1 MEGEELKPIET
12 IDEIV
17 SPAAEVKEGEKPA
30 ISPEPP
36 KEGAE
41 PPKKEPEKDPETVP
55 YTRFKEVY
63 GEKKKLERDVDYW
76 RNEASKKQTEPSKKP
91 DGDTAEFAK
100 PKPIPS
106 AFEDY
111 DQYVEALT
119 DWKLEKAQTAEK
131 VAKVKTERQE
141 KAIQFKAKL
150 DKGFEKHADFQE
162 VVFNPT
168 VPITETIVQAL
179 SGCDNAADIVY
190 YLGQNPKEAN
200 RIASLSPI
208 DTAREIGK
216 LEMKLS
222 GPEPTPQRTQT
233 RAPEP
238 TKPVGGTEIPAKKLE
253 DMSVSEFIAYRNKQ
267 EFGA

>member
-1 MEGEELKPIET
+1 MEGEENKPIET
-12 IDEIV
+12 IDEIAQ
-17 SPAAEVKEGEKPA
+17 PAAEVKEGEKPA
-30 ISPEPP
+30 ISPEPQ
-36 KEGAE
+36 
-41 PPKKEPEKDPETVP
+41 KEPEKDPETVP

-63 GEKKKLERDVDYW
+63 GEKKRLERDLDYW
-76 RNEASKKQTEPSKKP
+76 RNEASRKQAEPPKKP
-91 DGDTAEFAK
+91 DSDTAEFAK
-100 PKPIPS
+100 PKPVPS
-106 AFEDY
+106 DFVDY

-141 KAIQFKAKL
+141 KATQFRAKL
-150 DKGFEKHADFQE
+150 DKGFEKHPDFQE
-162 VVFNPT
+162 VVFNPN
-168 VPITETIVQAL
+168 VPITEAVVQAL

-208 DTAREIGK
+208 DAGREIGK
-216 LEMKLS
+216 LEIKLS
-222 GPEPTPQRTQT
+222 GPELAPQRTQT

-238 TKPVGGTEIPAKKLE
+238 TKPVGGTESPGKNWDKMTEKDTA
-253 DMSVSEFIAYRNKQ
+253 EFIAHRNKQ